1 MSLFPVEAFDHY
13 WMMWNESDLTNVRHH
28 LDRAVTEDFIF
39 CDPVEHHVGRD
50 ALEANVTTFR
60 TKYPDAVFELASS
73 VDTHHN
79 RYRYRWDF
87 SLRGKVFV
95 EGLDIATVSDS
106 GLIERIDG
114 FFGALDPPPK
124 VD

>member
-1 MSLFPVEAFDHY
+1 MSLFSIPAFDHY
-13 WMMWNESDLTNVRHH
+13 WKMWNEPDSALVRTH

-39 CDPVEHHVGRD
+39 CDPLHFHAGRD
-50 ALEANVTTFR
+50 ALEENVHEFR
-60 TKYPDAVFELASS
+60 REHKHAVFVMASG

-87 SLRGKVFV
+87 TVREKVYLKGFDV
-95 EGLDIATVSDS
+95 STVAAS

-114 FFGALDPPPK
+114 FFGDLPSLGAH
-124 VD
+124 